1 MSSSNLIRWC
11 GLAELLAGVLI
22 ALFLLLH
29 SERDVASVLSIPYTA
44 QHFLGIGAAILGLLG
59 LIGLYA
65 VQLQQAGWP
74 GLIGFLLAFTG
85 TALRVGQAFFDGV
98 TIPLIAT
105 YNPDLLEIVESLFI
119 GATALIFLLTGVT
132 FILGF
137 IIFGIVI
144 MRVGMFPRPGGL
156 LLIIGAPLLGLGP
169 LMPVYVLTIGAIVFG
184 LGQVWLGYALWT
196 GTGKMTPQP
205 EPAA

>member
-29 SERDVASVLSIPYTA
+29 SERDVASVLGVYYTA

-105 YNPDLLEIVESLFI
+105 YARKRRPAAAAVAAPS
-119 GATALIFLLTGVT
+119 
-132 FILGF
+132 
-137 IIFGIVI
+137 
-144 MRVGMFPRPGGL
+144 PRPVR
-156 LLIIGAPLLGLGP
+156 IA
-169 LMPVYVLTIGAIVFG
+169 VDREAFSAVEK
-184 LGQVWLGYALWT
+184 ALV
-196 GTGKMTPQP
+196 
-205 EPAA
+205 AAASGFRRERRGRQQQDR